1 MDEFH
6 RALHPACVQV
16 GTLSY
21 MAPEVVKSSGRLYD
35 AKLADIWS
43 AGVVLYIML
52 YGKYPFDL
60 EDDQVGVRQ
69 GCGNGYCWLWV

>member
-1 MDEFH
+1 
-6 RALHPACVQV
+6 LLSHPLEIRSLQV

-21 MAPEVVKSSGRLYD
+21 MAPEVVKSYGRLYD
-35 AKLADIWS
+35 AKHADIWS

-60 EDDQVGVRQ
+60 EDDVEVSEATRR
-69 GCGNGYCWLWV
+69 